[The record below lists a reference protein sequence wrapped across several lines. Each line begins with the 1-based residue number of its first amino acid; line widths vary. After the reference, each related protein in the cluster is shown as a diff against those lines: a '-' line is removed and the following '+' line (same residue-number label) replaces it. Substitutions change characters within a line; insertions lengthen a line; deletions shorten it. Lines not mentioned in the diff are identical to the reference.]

1 MAPRLPAMR
10 STQRGHAT
18 RNRSEESRGVQGN
31 GEGSSRGNAY
41 DHGRGPVPEAAQ
53 AAAPANIK
61 AAGPP
66 ALRTKRGVTEP
77 DFLKN
82 EKETFPGLGQNNAD
96 ANPTAHNLPSFLAA
110 SASKRGAKTHIGPWE
125 LGKTVGVGGTCKV
138 RLVRHAR
145 TGDIAVAKIIE
156 KSTADRVRA
165 RSLANLTKNLET
177 PEAKKLHSKMLPVA
191 LEREIV
197 IMRLLRHPNI
207 VRLYDVWEN
216 KDEIYLIMENVDGGE
231 LFDFLAERGALPERE
246 AVYLFRQLVEA
257 LMYCHRMQIFH
268 RDLKPENILLNKDD
282 YTVKLIDFGM
292 AAYQPNGGLLNTP
305 CGSPHYA
312 APELLRGNRYDGS
325 KADVWSAA
333 VVLFVMLTAEPPFNY
348 PKDIPENQKL
358 KFLYEHIIRADVRLP
373 DLLSKE
379 ARHLFRQVFVAD
391 PNKRIGIIEL
401 WEHPFMHKYD
411 HTFGYEGRG
420 IESWIGPSPAL
431 DNWNLIA
438 GDSVDPEIFRNLR
451 TLWHDVDEDVLA
463 EKLMNKE

>member
-1 MAPRLPAMR
+1 MFM
-10 STQRGHAT
+10 
-18 RNRSEESRGVQGN
+18 NN
-31 GEGSSRGNAY
+31 G
-41 DHGRGPVPEAAQ
+41 
-53 AAAPANIK
+53 
-61 AAGPP
+61 
-66 ALRTKRGVTEP
+66 
-77 DFLKN
+77 
-82 EKETFPGLGQNNAD
+82 KETFPRLGD
-96 ANPTAHNLPSFLAA
+96 GTRNPPQTLT
-110 SASKRGAKTHIGPWE
+110 SAVYVREAKTHIGPWQ

-138 RLVRHAR
+138 RLVKHAC
-145 TGDIAVAKIIE
+145 TGDVAVAKIIE

-165 RSLANLTKNLET
+165 RSLANLTKSLEA
-177 PEAKKLHSKMLPVA
+177 PETKETYSRALPVA

-216 KDEIYLIMENVDGGE
+216 KNDIYLIMENVEGGE

-268 RDLKPENILLNKDD
+268 RDLKPENILLDKDD

-312 APELLRGNRYDGS
+312 APELLLGKRYDGS

-333 VVLFVMLTAEPPFNY
+333 VVLFVMLTADPPFNY

-358 KFLYEHIIRADVRLP
+358 KFLYSLIICADVKLP
-373 DLLSKE
+373 SYLSEE
-379 ARHLFRQVFVAD
+379 ASHLFRQVFVAD

-411 HTFGYEGRG
+411 HDFGYEGRG
-420 IESWIGPSPAL
+420 IESWIGPSPSL
-431 DNWNLIA
+431 ENWNQIA

-451 TLWHDVDEDVLA
+451 TMWHDVDEDELA